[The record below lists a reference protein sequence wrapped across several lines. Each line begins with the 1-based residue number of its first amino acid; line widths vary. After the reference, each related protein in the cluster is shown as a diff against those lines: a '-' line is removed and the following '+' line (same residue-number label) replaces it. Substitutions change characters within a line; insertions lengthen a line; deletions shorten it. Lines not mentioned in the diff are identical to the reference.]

1 MRKEIKAL
9 AKSQIK
15 GNLLMLILT
24 GIVFG
29 VVTNIVHAIPVI
41 GTAAVIIF
49 SPAVSLAYT
58 GIYLGLASG
67 HERVN
72 IGDLF
77 SNFRNTWIS
86 FKLSFFTGLFTFL
99 WSLLLIIPG
108 IIKSYAYMMS
118 SYIIIENPE
127 MGALDAIT
135 LSRRMMKG
143 HKFEAFILD
152 LSFIPWILLCIV
164 TLGIGCLY
172 VVPYMTATRANYYNH
187 IKAAYYAG
195 N

>member
-15 GNLLMLILT
+15 GNILMLLLT
-24 GIVFG
+24 GIVYG
-29 VVTNIVHAIPVI
+29 VASNIVHAIPII
-41 GTAAVIIF
+41 GTFAAIIF
-49 SPAVSLAYT
+49 TPAVSLAYI
-58 GIYLGLASG
+58 GIYLGLTSG
-67 HERVN
+67 CERVN

-86 FKLSFFTGLFTFL
+86 FKLVFFTGLFTYL
-99 WSLLLIIPG
+99 WTLLFIIPG
-108 IIKSYAYMMS
+108 IIKSYAYMMA

-152 LSFIPWILLCIV
+152 LSFIPWILLSVV
-164 TLGIGCLY
+164 TFGIAFIY
-172 VVPYMTATRANYYNH
+172 VGPYMSATRANYYNR
-187 IKAAYYAG
+187 IKEAYYAG